1 MTRGVDIYRY
11 QTVTDYQALSRSVQF
26 AYVKLTDGRGPAVV
40 RGDRQVNGCRGAEI
54 PVGGYHYAQPGDPKV
69 QAQVF
74 IAELRRLRALD
85 LAPALDLEEPG
96 LRAGARDF
104 GIKFCHEIARA
115 GYRPCVYLSAS
126 WAGELRP
133 DRWGIPG
140 LVVWVAAYGRNSGRA
155 YTAELAR
162 DVRRY
167 YEGPYDVHQHTS
179 RATVPGIRGEVDL
192 NWALTGVPRNSTAPA
207 QEDDMDKEQDQK
219 LTELWSALLPGMTGR
234 KPSGV
239 MADYIRRAMLA
250 SEKMVALAAA
260 EKGVDVDALAAAV
273 VAQQR
278 ELLEEVVRDIVPD
291 EVAEDV
297 VRRLGERLTT
307 MAPPE

>member
-1 MTRGVDIYRY
+1 MRGVDIYRY
-11 QTVTDYQALSRSVQF
+11 QTVTDYRALARSVGF

-40 RGDRQVNGCRGAEI
+40 RGDGQVNGCRGAGI

-74 IAELRRLRALD
+74 IAELRRLNALD

-96 LRAGARDF
+96 LRPVARDF
-104 GIKFCHEIARA
+104 GIKFCQEIARA

-140 LVVWVAAYGRNSGRA
+140 LVVWIAAYGGNDGRT
-155 YTAELAR
+155 YDPAR
-162 DVRRY
+162 DPAKVRRFY
-167 YEGPYDVHQHTS
+167 AGPYDIHQHTS
-179 RATVPGIRGEVDL
+179 MATVPGIRGNVDL
-192 NWALTGVPRNSTAPA
+192 NWALTGVPRNSTA
-207 QEDDMDKEQDQK
+207 QEETDMDAEQDRK
-219 LTELWSALLPGMTGR
+219 LDELWTAMLPGIAGR
-234 KPSGV
+234 KASGV
-239 MADYIRRAMLA
+239 MADYIRRGMLA
-250 SEKMVALAAA
+250 SEKLVALAAA

-273 VAQQR
+273 VAGQR
-278 ELLEEVVRDIVPD
+278 ELLEEVIRDVVPD

-297 VRRLGERLTT
+297 VRRLGERLTALT
-307 MAPPE
+307 PPE